1 MPTKIR
7 MAGQERREAI
17 IEAAVNLFAQRGFR
31 GTTTREIAAAVGVTE
46 PVLYQHFATK
56 RDLYTAIIDWK
67 SQEAEREYGQ
77 QLEAAAQAN
86 DDRQYLTALATIIL
100 HWYTEDPAF
109 VRLLLYSGLE
119 GHEIAALCYER
130 LGVRL
135 DCEIVRHLQRRI
147 EEGALRNGLD
157 PLIAARA
164 FLCMVAHFAQS
175 RVVFRLQKEEISVD
189 EYLRTMV
196 DIFLRGI
203 TKN

>member
-1 MPTKIR
+1 MR
-7 MAGQERREAI
+7 
-17 IEAAVNLFAQRGFR
+17 NLLVVFIALLPW
-31 GTTTREIAAAVGVTE
+31 AAASLSQPARVGVSITQTRLTLQQA
-46 PVLYQHFATK
+46 V
-56 RDLYTAIIDWK
+56 DLALKNNLEIEI
-67 SQEAEREYGQ
+67 ERTNV
-77 QLEAAAQAN
+77 ANAAQAL
-86 DDRQYLTALATIIL
+86 RAALGAF
-100 HWYTEDPAF
+100 DPAF

-135 DCEIVRHLQRRI
+135 DCEMVRHLQRRI

-175 RVVFRLQKEEISVD
+175 RVVFHLQKEEISVD